1 MINIL
6 KIILLK
12 FFSILPDS
20 PFQSAL
26 ADMDLSFVPA
36 LNWFV
41 PFDVC
46 ADITSVWLVCVLLYF
61 VFMLVKGIISS
72 LIHSKIIGAVLKVF
86 TGV

>member
-6 KIILLK
+6 KIILIK

-26 ADMDLSFVPA
+26 ADMDLSIVPA

-41 PFDVC
+41 PFDIC
-46 ADITSVWLVCVLLYF
+46 ADITYAWLVCVLSYYI
-61 VFMLVKGIISS
+61 FMLVKGLISS
-72 LIHSKIIGAVLKVF
+72 LIKTKILGAIIKAFV
-86 TGV
+86 

>member
-6 KIILLK
+6 KVVLLK

-46 ADITSVWLVCVLLYF
+46 ASITGAWLICVGVYF
-61 VFMLVKGIISS
+61 IFMMVKGIIHV
-72 LIHSKIIGAVLKVF
+72 LIKSKILGAVIKVF

>member
-46 ADITSVWLVCVLLYF
+46 ADITATWLVCVLLYF
-61 VFMLVKGIISS
+61 VFMMVKGIIQA
-72 LIHSKIIGAVLKVF
+72 LIKSKILGAILKVF

>member
-1 MINIL
+1 MIDIL
-6 KIILLK
+6 KVILLK

-46 ADITSVWLVCVLLYF
+46 ATITEAWLVCVGVYF
-61 VFMLVKGIISS
+61 IFMMVRG
-72 LIHSKIIGAVLKVF
+72 LITSFIKSKVLGAALKAILP
-86 TGV
+86 G